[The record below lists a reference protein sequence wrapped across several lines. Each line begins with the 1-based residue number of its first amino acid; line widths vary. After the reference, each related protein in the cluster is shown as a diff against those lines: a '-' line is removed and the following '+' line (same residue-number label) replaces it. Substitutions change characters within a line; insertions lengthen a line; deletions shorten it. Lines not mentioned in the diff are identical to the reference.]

1 MGQNDTFAVLLALII
16 MLSDKYLVSNL
27 RSELSNTLSPYANV
41 LFNNQNILDIFGF
54 PSDLFQR
61 LDKLITR
68 KFD

>member
-61 LDKLITR
+61 LDKLITQ